1 MSLFHQKLKDIV
13 KAIDNRRL
21 EQAHQILSDHFNS
34 EYATEGD
41 LAGLAG
47 ALQSYKSYLQTA
59 KDKLARLKGGGLK
72 TTSDSVKDTI
82 ANAEIELGRII
93 ALISKLRSDAKIKL
107 S

>member
-41 LAGLAG
+41 LAGLAA

-59 KDKLARLKGGGLK
+59 KDKLIRLKVGGQR
-72 TTSDSVKDTI
+72 TTSDSVKNTI
-82 ANAEIELGRII
+82 ANAEIELERII
-93 ALISKLRSDAKIKL
+93 VLISKLRSDAKIKL